1 MKKLFFLAL
10 LAAYGAPLRAQLY
23 TAQSGET
30 SFFSKAPLEDI
41 SAVNKKVGAVLN
53 TATGDIAV
61 RIPMTEFQFP
71 NKLMQEHFNENYVE
85 SDKYPTATFRGKI
98 QEAVEYAK
106 PGTYPVTAQGTLDLH
121 GVKQERTLKGTLTVA
136 EGRLT
141 IQADFPIALK
151 DHQIEIPKLVFQKI
165 AETIAVKNNWVL
177 VPRK

>member
-1 MKKLFFLAL
+1 MKKVLLLLAL
-10 LAAYGAPLRAQLY
+10 TAYSSALRAQLY

-61 RIPMTEFQFP
+61 KIPMTEFSFP

-85 SDKYPTATFRGKI
+85 SDKYPAATFRGKI
-98 QEAVEYAK
+98 QESVDYAK
-106 PGTYPVTAQGTLDLH
+106 PGTYPVTAAGTLDLH
-121 GVKQERTLKGTLTVA
+121 GVKQERTLKGTLTVG
-136 EGRLT
+136 EGKLT
-141 IQADFPIALK
+141 LQSDFPIALK
-151 DHQIEIPKLVFQKI
+151 DHQIDIPKLVFQKI
-165 AETIAVKNNWVL
+165 AETIAVKNTWVF